1 MRQRLRGLL
10 TFPPPDAG
18 CPAKTHLPGHGATE
32 PGKDT
37 RKSQIYLASLHP
49 GVFTAGMHGAQ
60 ATARQSGATGTV
72 AAGRVF
78 THQTVT

>member
-1 MRQRLRGLL
+1 M

-49 GVFTAGMHGAQ
+49 GGEPPGCTERRSRRDRAARPERSLQAGFS
-60 ATARQSGATGTV
+60 RI
-72 AAGRVF
+72 RP
-78 THQTVT
+78 